1 MTDNK
6 GKLSILCVLGF
17 VFAILAPLIY
27 LANPIIFFLQALYLL
42 PKDIS
47 PNGITML
54 FCRVGGFVSLIL
66 GFVLS
71 VAGIITSAVNHKRGI
86 GFGAA
91 GYILVKSYLTFI
103 AFCVAAVYVYSIFLM
118 PDNEWWVQPYEPQE
132 TAATTQTEQ
141 IEAGDLVCTLTLNDD
156 YSISRGGVEYLELL
170 CWHIEHDGVQILD
183 RVAVGE
189 LELKPEYQW
198 LEGATGTFTVYLTAV
213 VDGKNVRVSNII
225 EYTLDEAPV
234 AHMHLYINGTEVPVI
249 WEENYSVYDLQ
260 ILARDD
266 LTIEMSDSKGIL
278 KQGLIGESISNDATL
293 VTTEPGDIVLYSG
306 YEMIIFYGSA
316 TNVYTRVGKIDL
328 PEDEIAAL
336 LSDGD
341 ATITLDYNYG
351 PAFE

>member
-1 MTDNK
+1 MNDNK

-17 VFAILAPLIY
+17 AFAILAPLIY
-27 LANPIIFFLQALYLL
+27 LANPIIFFLQTLYLL
-42 PKDIS
+42 PGAIS
-47 PNGITML
+47 LNAITML

-91 GYILVKSYLTFI
+91 GYILVNFYLTFI

-170 CWHIEHDGVQILD
+170 SWHIEHDGVQILD

-234 AHMHLYINGTEVPVI
+234 AHMHLYINGTEVPVT
-249 WEENYSVYDLQ
+249 WENNESVYDLQ
-260 ILARDD
+260 ILARDG
-266 LTIEMSDSKGIL
+266 LTIDMSDYYAIG
-278 KQGLIGESISNDATL
+278 QNGLIGQSIANDGEV
-293 VTTEPGDIVLYSG
+293 VTTSPGDIVLYSG
-306 YEMIIFYGSA
+306 YEMIIFYGSVKG
-316 TNVYTRVGKIDL
+316 VYTEVGKIDL
-328 PEDEIAAL
+328 PEDEITAL

-341 ATITLDYNYG
+341 AVITLDYNYG
-351 PAFE
+351 PAGI

>member
-1 MTDNK
+1 MAEHSE
-6 GKLSILCVLGF
+6 KLSILCVLGF
-17 VFAILAPLIY
+17 VFAFLAPLIY
-27 LANPIIFFLQALYLL
+27 LANPILFYLQHLYLL
-42 PKDIS
+42 PQEVS
-47 PNGITML
+47 LNAVSLLLFRAGGII
-54 FCRVGGFVSLIL
+54 SLIL

-71 VAGIITSAVNHKRGI
+71 VAGIISSAVKHKRGI
-86 GFGAA
+86 GFGVA
-91 GYILVKSYLTFI
+91 GYILINAYLTLIVFVI
-103 AFCVAAVYVYSIFLM
+103 MAVYVYATVFVH
-118 PDNEWWVQPYEPQE
+118 DEEWRIQPNEPQE
-132 TAATTQTEQ
+132 VAATTQTEQ

-156 YSISRGGVEYLELL
+156 YSISRDDVEDSEFLT
-170 CWHIEHDGVQILD
+170 WHIEHNGVQILE
-183 RVAVGE
+183 RVALGE
-189 LELKPEYQW
+189 LVLEPEYQW
-198 LEGATGTFTVYLTAV
+198 SDGATGTFTIYLIAFSD
-213 VDGKNVRVSNII
+213 DGYVRVSNII
-225 EYTLDEAPV
+225 EYTLDEAPE

-266 LTIEMSDSKGIL
+266 LTIDMSDSNGIL

>member
-1 MTDNK
+1 MAEHSE
-6 GKLSILCVLGF
+6 KLSILCVLGF
-17 VFAILAPLIY
+17 VFAFLAPLIY
-27 LANPIIFFLQALYLL
+27 LANPILFYLQHLYLL
-42 PKDIS
+42 PQEVS
-47 PNGITML
+47 LNAVSLLLFRAGGII
-54 FCRVGGFVSLIL
+54 SLIL

-71 VAGIITSAVNHKRGI
+71 VAGIISSTVKHKRGI
-86 GFGAA
+86 GFGVA
-91 GYILVKSYLTFI
+91 GYILVNSYLTFI

-118 PDNEWWVQPYEPQE
+118 PDNKLWVQPYEPQE

-141 IEAGDLVCTLTLNDD
+141 IEAGDIKYSLILNDD
-156 YSISRGGVEYLELL
+156 YSISRNEADATTGL
-170 CWHIEHDGVQILD
+170 CWHIEHNGVQILD
-183 RVAVGE
+183 QAADLV
-189 LELKPEYQW
+189 LEPEYQW
-198 LEGATGTFTVYLTAV
+198 LDGATGTFTIYLIAFSD
-213 VDGKNVRVSNII
+213 DGYVRVSNII
-225 EYTLDEAPV
+225 EYTLDEAPE

-266 LTIEMSDSKGIL
+266 LTIDMSDSNGIL

-328 PEDEIAAL
+328 PEDEIVAL
-336 LSDGD
+336 LSGGD
-341 ATITLDYNYG
+341 ATITLEYNYG

>member
-1 MTDNK
+1 MNDNK

-17 VFAILAPLIY
+17 VFAFLAPLIY
-27 LANPIIFFLQALYLL
+27 LANTIIFFLQALYLL

-47 PNGITML
+47 LNAITML

-91 GYILVKSYLTFI
+91 GYILVNSYLTFI
-103 AFCVAAVYVYSIFLM
+103 AFCVAAVYVYAIFLM
-118 PDNEWWVQPYEPQE
+118 PDNKLWEQPYEPQE
-132 TAATTQTEQ
+132 TAATTQTGQ
-141 IEAGDLVCTLTLNDD
+141 IEAGDIEYSLILNDD
-156 YSISRGGVEYLELL
+156 YSISRNEADATTGL
-170 CWHIEHDGVQILD
+170 CWHIEHNGVQILD
-183 RVAVGE
+183 RAADLV
-189 LELKPEYQW
+189 LEPEYQW
-198 LEGATGTFTVYLTAV
+198 LDGATGTFTIYLIAFSD
-213 VDGKNVRVSNII
+213 DGYVRVSNII
-225 EYTLDEAPV
+225 EYTLDEAPE
-234 AHMHLYINGTEVPVI
+234 AHMHLYINGTEVPVT
-249 WEENYSVYDLQ
+249 WENNESVYDLQ

-306 YEMIIFYGSA
+306 YEMIIFYGST